1 MDKKQVEFPKYAD
14 LSEEERQRL
23 LDTVNAGILQAQRE
37 QAGAFVYVGE
47 TDEADGLEVGF
58 VTPPVENQPHVLE
71 TTETEPGVFTHRI
84 VYGRRRF
91 ERAH

>member
-1 MDKKQVEFPKYAD
+1 MTKQTVEFPKYAD

-23 LDTVNAGILQAQRE
+23 LDTVNAGILQAYQERT
-37 QAGAFVYVGE
+37 GVFVHLGE
-47 TDEADGLEVGF
+47 TDEADDLNVGF
-58 VTPPVENQPHVLE
+58 LTPPVESQPHVLE
-71 TTETEPGVFTHRI
+71 TTETEPGVYSHRI